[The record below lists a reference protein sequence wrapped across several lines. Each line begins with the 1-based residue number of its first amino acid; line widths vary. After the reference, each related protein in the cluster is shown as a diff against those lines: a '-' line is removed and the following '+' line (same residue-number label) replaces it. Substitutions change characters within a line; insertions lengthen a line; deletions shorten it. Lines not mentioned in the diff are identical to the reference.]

1 MRHAATPHRCASCA
15 GIIPRAARPAVV
27 AAALL
32 LAACSSTPPPNTYTL
47 MTDALPTGAQATRDF
62 VIQTAPVTLPPQV
75 DQPQLMLRANG
86 GQLAALTGDRWAAPL
101 GDELHTSLSAAL
113 TRRLGVPDVDGVGPS
128 AATPTWR
135 IQTDVQRFE
144 MPMEG
149 AVVLDAT
156 WRIRRDRGVAL
167 LCRSVVQVLPAAA
180 GVPGVVGAQQQAV
193 IELADAMARAIEAGG
208 QPPADAGNVRMMGCS
223 RTGAAD

>member
-1 MRHAATPHRCASCA
+1 MRQAARSQRRVTRAGITRHA
-15 GIIPRAARPAVV
+15 IRPA
-27 AAALL
+27 ALGALLL
-32 LAACSSTPPPNTYTL
+32 LAACGSTPAPNTYTL
-47 MTDALPTGAQATRDF
+47 MTDALPTGASTPRDY

-223 RTGAAD
+223 RTGGAD